1 MPCSNY
7 NASMRSRDTSVMPR
21 RSLRRTTYWVGVMWC
36 GVYRPSCKTRRS
48 ALKARRSLVG
58 LQPVSRCTNTM
69 PAVIVRTITDITRRR
84 RGRQTRLREEAREE
98 SVYLVEPRGSGGG
111 VVCPVCGRDV
121 SGDEDVVE
129 AHVDAC
135 LAYESRRV
143 EMERRVESER
153 RMGRGT
159 EWAMGDGDGLVDVDV
174 DVDGSEGNGGGED
187 GSIRTRV
194 VALGSLRGT
203 GIHMRTETL
212 DTEDDIDVD
221 GTDDTLFGDAQ
232 FGEEDILVLAADG
245 RKGDMEM
252 MDSQVE
258 DSSELDLAILAARKT
273 GDQLGLI
280 AALEA
285 KVKSTHLAPTCRICL
300 SPYTDPTVSTG
311 CWHTCCATCWL
322 KCLGATKLCPL
333 CQRITSAS
341 ELRRVYL

>member
-1 MPCSNY
+1 
-7 NASMRSRDTSVMPR
+7 
-21 RSLRRTTYWVGVMWC
+21 
-36 GVYRPSCKTRRS
+36 
-48 ALKARRSLVG
+48 
-58 LQPVSRCTNTM
+58 M

-285 KVKSTHLAPTCRICL
+285 KVKSTVRCSSFVLVSHDRAPASIWLPPVGYVSRRIRTLRYLLAVGTL
-300 SPYTDPTVSTG
+300 
-311 CWHTCCATCWL
+311 A
-322 KCLGATKLCPL
+322 A
-333 CQRITSAS
+333 
-341 ELRRVYL
+341 RRAGSSVWGPRSCVRCVRGSRVLQS